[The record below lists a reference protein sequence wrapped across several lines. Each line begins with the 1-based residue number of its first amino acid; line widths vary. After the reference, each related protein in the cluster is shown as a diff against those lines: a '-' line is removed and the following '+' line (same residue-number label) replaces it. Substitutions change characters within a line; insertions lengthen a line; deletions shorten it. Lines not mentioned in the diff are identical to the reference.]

1 MARMAASCT
10 FSGAGKAGWPMQKLM
25 MALPVRASALTS
37 ASTTKAFSVPR
48 AAARRLISGMG
59 IGRLIG
65 EEGSD
70 FIGVPSRPM
79 LINCVAYEEGRK
91 LADIEKRDI
100 RNYLQRP
107 GCFVWV
113 ALRDATD
120 DELAERQGER
130 QDEFDL
136 PPPAVEDARHGH
148 QRPKIEEYGDLLF
161 VVVNTVEVVGDELK
175 VGEVD
180 IFVGRNYVL
189 SVRQHSEQGFLGVRA
204 RAEREP
210 ELLRNGAGYVLYA
223 LLDAVVDR
231 YFPVLDAV
239 ETELESVE
247 QQLFAAKDP
256 RANVESLYYV
266 KQKLTTLKHVTGPML
281 EYSGKLLGGRV
292 PQVCA
297 GLGEYFRDVYD
308 HLVRLN
314 QSIDQ
319 ARDTV
324 ATAIQVNLGLVQISD
339 TEVTK
344 RLAAY
349 GALVAVPTMI
359 VGIYGMNFEH
369 MPELKWTYGYPLVM
383 GIIAAIDSFLFWK
396 FRRAGWL

>member
-1 MARMAASCT
+1 
-10 FSGAGKAGWPMQKLM
+10 
-25 MALPVRASALTS
+25 
-37 ASTTKAFSVPR
+37 
-48 AAARRLISGMG
+48 
-59 IGRLIG
+59 
-65 EEGSD
+65 
-70 FIGVPSRPM
+70 M

-91 LADIEKRDI
+91 LADIDKRDI

-113 ALRDATD
+113 ALRDATAE
-120 DELAERQGER
+120 ELAEMQE
-130 QDEFDL
+130 EFDL
-136 PPPAVEDARHGH
+136 HPLAVEDARQGH
-148 QRPKIEEYGDLLF
+148 QRPKVEEYGDLLF
-161 VVVNTVEVVGDELK
+161 VVVNTVDVAGDDLK
-175 VGEVD
+175 TGEVD

-189 SVRQHSEQGFLGVRA
+189 SVRQHSEQSFLGVRA

-210 ELLRNGAGYVLYA
+210 ELLRNGSGYVLYA
-223 LLDAVVDR
+223 LMDAVVDR

-239 ETELESVE
+239 ETELENNE
-247 QQLFAAKDP
+247 QQIFAAKDP
-256 RANVESLYYV
+256 RDTIESLYYV
-266 KQKLTTLKHVTGPML
+266 KQKLTTLKHATGPML
-281 EYSGKLLGGRV
+281 EYSGRLFGGRV

-308 HLVRLN
+308 HLVRVN
-314 QSIDQ
+314 QSIDS

-324 ATAIQVNLGLVQISD
+324 STAIQVNLGLVQISD

-369 MPELKWTYGYPLVM
+369 MPELKWSYGYPVVLAVM
-383 GIIAAIDSFLFWK
+383 AAIDAFLFWR
-396 FRRAGWL
+396 FRKARWL